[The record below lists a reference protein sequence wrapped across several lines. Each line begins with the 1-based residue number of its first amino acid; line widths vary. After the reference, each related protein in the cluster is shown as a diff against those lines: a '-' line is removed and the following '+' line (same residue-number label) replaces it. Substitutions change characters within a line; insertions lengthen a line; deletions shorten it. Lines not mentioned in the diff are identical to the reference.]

1 MAYDWAKWVK
11 NKIEK
16 GEAIVR
22 PVGYHKG
29 VERLQGFRSRL
40 DACRDLA
47 ELEGFAN
54 RRRFDPTLPRWNA
67 SERDAILRRKFEM
80 ENGGD
85 ERRKKK

>member
-1 MAYDWAKWVK
+1 MGYDWAKWVRH
-11 NKIEK
+11 KIEK

-40 DACRDLA
+40 DACRDIE

-54 RRRFDPTLPRWNA
+54 RRKFNPALPKWNA
-67 SERDAILRRKFEM
+67 SERDEILRRKFEM
-80 ENGGD
+80 ENGGN

>member
-1 MAYDWAKWVK
+1 MAFDGRAWIEQ
-11 NKIEK
+11 KIKE
-16 GEAIVR
+16 GRAIVR

-29 VERLQGFRSRL
+29 VERLQGFASRL
-40 DACRDLA
+40 NACRDLG

-54 RRRFDPTLPRWNA
+54 RRRLNPELPKWNA

-80 ENGGD
+80 ENGGN

>member
-11 NKIEK
+11 HKIEK

-22 PVGYHKG
+22 PAGYHKG

-40 DACRDLA
+40 DACCDLG

-54 RRRFDPTLPRWNA
+54 RRKFNPALPRWNA

-80 ENGGD
+80 ENG
-85 ERRKKK
+85 K

>member
-1 MAYDWAKWVK
+1 MGYDWAKWVK
-11 NKIEK
+11 QKIEK

-29 VERLQGFRSRL
+29 VERLQGFKSRL

-54 RRRFDPTLPRWNA
+54 RRRFDPTLPKWNA

>member
-1 MAYDWAKWVK
+1 MGYDWAKWVRH
-11 NKIEK
+11 KIEK

-40 DACRDLA
+40 DACRDLG

-54 RRRFDPTLPRWNA
+54 RRKFNPELPKWNA

-80 ENGGD
+80 ENSGN

>member
-1 MAYDWAKWVK
+1 MGYDWAKWVRH
-11 NKIEK
+11 KIEK

-40 DACRDLA
+40 DACRDIE

-54 RRRFDPTLPRWNA
+54 RRKFDPELPKWNA

-80 ENGGD
+80 ENSGN

>member
-1 MAYDWAKWVK
+1 MGFDWLKWV
-11 NKIEK
+11 NHKIEK

-40 DACRDLA
+40 DACRDLG

-54 RRRFDPTLPRWNA
+54 RRKFNPALPQWNA

-80 ENGGD
+80 ENGGN

>member
-1 MAYDWAKWVK
+1 MGYDWAKWVRH
-11 NKIEK
+11 KIEK

-40 DACRDLA
+40 DACRDLG

-54 RRRFDPTLPRWNA
+54 RRKFNPELPKWDA

-80 ENGGD
+80 ENG
-85 ERRKKK
+85 K

>member
-1 MAYDWAKWVK
+1 MVFDWAKWVRH
-11 NKIEK
+11 KIEK
-16 GEAIVR
+16 GEAVVR

-40 DACRDLA
+40 DACRDLG

-54 RRRFDPTLPRWNA
+54 RRKFDPTLPKWNA

-80 ENGGD
+80 ENNGN

>member
-1 MAYDWAKWVK
+1 MEYDWAKWVRH
-11 NKIEK
+11 KIEK

-40 DACRDLA
+40 DACRDIE

-54 RRRFDPTLPRWNA
+54 RRKFDPTLPKWDV

-80 ENGGD
+80 ENSGN

>member
-1 MAYDWAKWVK
+1 MGYDWAKWVRH
-11 NKIEK
+11 KIEK
-16 GEAIVR
+16 GEAVVR

-40 DACRDLA
+40 DACRDIK

-54 RRRFDPTLPRWNA
+54 RRRWNPELPRWNA

-80 ENGGD
+80 EN
-85 ERRKKK
+85 KK

>member
-1 MAYDWAKWVK
+1 MAYDWANWVK
-11 NKIEK
+11 QKIEK

-67 SERDAILRRKFEM
+67 TERDAILRRKFEM
-80 ENGGD
+80 ENG
-85 ERRKKK
+85 K

>member
-1 MAYDWAKWVK
+1 MAFDGRAWIEQ
-11 NKIEK
+11 KIKE
-16 GEAIVR
+16 GRAIVR

-40 DACRDLA
+40 DACRDLG

-54 RRRFDPTLPRWNA
+54 RRKFDPTLPKWNA

-80 ENGGD
+80 EN
-85 ERRKKK
+85 KK

>member
-1 MAYDWAKWVK
+1 MGYDWAKWVRH
-11 NKIEK
+11 KIEK

-40 DACRDLA
+40 DACRDIE

-54 RRRFDPTLPRWNA
+54 RRKFDPTLPKWNA

>member
-1 MAYDWAKWVK
+1 MGYDWAKWVK
-11 NKIEK
+11 HKIEK

-40 DACRDLA
+40 DACRDIE

-54 RRRFDPTLPRWNA
+54 RRKFNPALPRWNA

-80 ENGGD
+80 ENNGN

>member
-1 MAYDWAKWVK
+1 MAFDARAW
-11 NKIEK
+11 IDQEIRE
-16 GEAIVR
+16 GRAIVR

-40 DACRDLA
+40 DACRDLG

-54 RRRFDPTLPRWNA
+54 RRKFNPTLPKWNA

-80 ENGGD
+80 EN
-85 ERRKKK
+85 KK

>member
-1 MAYDWAKWVK
+1 MAFDARAWIDQEIREGRAV
-11 NKIEK
+11 
-16 GEAIVR
+16 VR

-40 DACRDLA
+40 DACRSLE

-54 RRRFDPTLPRWNA
+54 RRKFNPALPKWNA

-80 ENGGD
+80 EN
-85 ERRKKK
+85 RK

>member
-1 MAYDWAKWVK
+1 MGVSEMGFDWAKWV
-11 NKIEK
+11 NHKIEK

-40 DACRDLA
+40 DACRNLG

-54 RRRFDPTLPRWNA
+54 RRKFDPTLQKWNA

-80 ENGGD
+80 ENG
-85 ERRKKK
+85 K

>member
-1 MAYDWAKWVK
+1 MGFDWLKWV
-11 NKIEK
+11 NHKIEK

-29 VERLQGFRSRL
+29 VEPLQGFASRL
-40 DACRDLA
+40 NACRDLG

-54 RRRFDPTLPRWNA
+54 RRRLNPALPRWNA

-80 ENGGD
+80 ENGGN

>member
-1 MAYDWAKWVK
+1 MGYDWVRRV
-11 NKIEK
+11 NQKIEK

-22 PVGYHKG
+22 PVGHHKG
-29 VERLQGFRSRL
+29 VERLQGFQSRL

-54 RRRFDPTLPRWNA
+54 RRRFNPTLPRWNA

>member
-1 MAYDWAKWVK
+1 MAFDSRAWIEQ
-11 NKIEK
+11 KIKE
-16 GEAIVR
+16 GRAIVR

-40 DACRDLA
+40 DACRGIE

-54 RRRFDPTLPRWNA
+54 RRKFDPTLPKWNA

-80 ENGGD
+80 ENG
-85 ERRKKK
+85 K